1 MRIINLKCD
10 GIKEPLQVSPEKLC
24 FGWNLESRKEGDGQ
38 SAYRLV
44 VKRGEEILWDTGKV
58 ISDTCLYV
66 PYRGK
71 QLEESSR
78 YEWQVSTWDMED
90 REAGTAES
98 FFETGLTRWS
108 GEWIGYDKPVDGKIF
123 DPQKPFYCADDYD
136 KGENDY
142 FLPPAPYLRKE
153 FTVDQ
158 EIKDAK
164 IYISAFGLADVR
176 INGKQV
182 SGERF
187 VPGMSNYAETVYSA
201 AYPVTGLLRK
211 GRNTLSAILADG
223 WYAGYISL
231 NNREWYGSKPR
242 VLVNLKIVGKDG
254 DDLTIVTDGTW
265 KASYGGVREA
275 DIFEGEKFD
284 ANLEPLG
291 WRENGFDDRGWDRA
305 ETGSENDLVPEPH
318 PGVGV
323 TEHGR
328 VQPAEMIT
336 VDEDSRAVSAE
347 INSADAKSRTFSDGD
362 RGINPGGKRIRIRF
376 DRYICGVLNIKF
388 RGTKGTR
395 IVIRHA
401 ETLSEEGELHLRG
414 NRSARNQDEYI
425 LRGEGEEEFSPLFT
439 YHGFRY
445 AELTV
450 EGEAEIVKVEG
461 VQIGTRLLHTT
472 KFRTDSET
480 VNHIYDMVLA
490 TEKANLFE
498 VPTDCTAR
506 DERLGWGAEGNHFLF
521 AMTYMNDQYRMIRKW
536 TKDIWDGQRE
546 DGALEATA
554 PTMMM
559 KDVEGFVGDIQSNH
573 GVYMVYAL
581 YKMYG
586 DTDAVREYFPK
597 MLRFFEY
604 LDRNS
609 DRNIRAAIGCDWLSI
624 LEDTGYSDELHG
636 YGDSCPTI
644 LGTAHYAFTVKMMA
658 KMCGA
663 LGEREYQEKF
673 ESLHRDI
680 INVLRKHYIQRDGS
694 LRYKKQGDYLIALAC
709 GMFTPQ
715 EEKEAL
721 AFLERKMT
729 EKGYVRWFGGT
740 AVTPYMPGTLKR
752 LGKTA
757 LVNRFFTSESYPS
770 IGYMYKMGYDTIW
783 ERWDGV
789 REDGRLHPQAMNAMC
804 HEGYAVVGAY
814 LVSGLAGIDT
824 LSGGFKKILIYPGV
838 SEEIRECSCSYE
850 SVYGEITADWKWS
863 GETFDIT
870 FQIPCNTTAR
880 IILPCTEK
888 GSLEVLQG
896 TVGEVSY
903 SEGEVSAK
911 AVSGR
916 YRLRTKFTG
925 SVSGS

>member
-24 FGWNLESRKEGDGQ
+24 FGWNLESAEEGDGQ
-38 SAYRLV
+38 SAYRLIV
-44 VKRGEEILWDTGKV
+44 RRGEDILWDTGKV
-58 ISDTCLYV
+58 LSDACLYI
-66 PYRGK
+66 PYRGRS
-71 QLEESSR
+71 LEGSAR
-78 YEWQVSTWDMED
+78 YEWQVSAWDAGD
-90 REAGTAES
+90 RETEPAES
-98 FFETGLTRWS
+98 FFETGLTHWG
-108 GEWIGYDKPVDGKIF
+108 GEWIGYDKPVDGKMF
-123 DPQKPFYCADDYD
+123 DPHKPFYCADDFD
-136 KGENDY
+136 RGVNDY

-153 FTVDQ
+153 FTL
-158 EIKDAK
+158 EKEAADAK

-176 INGKQV
+176 INGARV
-182 SGERF
+182 SKERF
-187 VPGMSNYAETVYSA
+187 IPGLSNYAETVYSA

-211 GRNTLSAILADG
+211 GKNTISVILADG

-242 VLVNLKIVGKDG
+242 VLVNLKILGKDG
-254 DDLTIVTDGTW
+254 EESAVVTDATW
-265 KASYGGVREA
+265 KAAYGGIQEA

-284 ANLEPLG
+284 ANLEPRG
-291 WRENGFDDRGWDRA
+291 WRENGFDDSGWDEA
-305 ETGSENDLVPEPH
+305 ETGSEYDLVPVPH

-323 TEHGR
+323 VEHDR
-328 VQPAEMIT
+328 VQPAEIT
-336 VDEDSRAVSAE
+336 EMHS
-347 INSADAKSRTFSDGD
+347 
-362 RGINPGGKRIRIRF
+362 GGKRIRIRF
-376 DRYICGVLNIKF
+376 DRYICGVLNLKL
-388 RGTKGTR
+388 RGEKGAR

-401 ETLSEEGELHLRG
+401 EMLNEEGELHLRG

-425 LRGEGEEEFSPLFT
+425 LSGEGEEVFSPLFT

-445 AELTV
+445 AELTI
-450 EGEAEIVKVEG
+450 EGAAEIIEAEG

-472 KFRTDSET
+472 KFRSDSET
-480 VNHIYDMVLA
+480 VNHVYDMVLA

-597 MLRFFEY
+597 MLRFFDY

-609 DRNIRAAIGCDWLSI
+609 DRNIRTAIGCDWLSI

-658 KMCGA
+658 EMCRA
-663 LGEREYQEKF
+663 LGEREHREKF
-673 ESLHRDI
+673 ENLHRDI
-680 INVLRKHYIQRDGS
+680 INTLRKHYIQRDGS

-709 GMFTPQ
+709 GMFEPE

-721 AFLERKMT
+721 RFLERKMT

-752 LGKTA
+752 LGKMS
-757 LVNRFFTSESYPS
+757 LVNRFLTSERYPG
-770 IGYMYKMGYDTIW
+770 IGYMHKMGYDTIW

-789 REDGRLHPQAMNAMC
+789 REDGSIHPQVMNAMC
-804 HEGYAVVGAY
+804 HEGYAVVGAC

-824 LSGGFKKILIYPGV
+824 LSGGFKEILIWPGA

-850 SVYGEITADWKWS
+850 SVYGEISVDWKWD
-863 GETFDIT
+863 GRIFDIA
-870 FQIPCNTTAR
+870 FRIPCNTSAR
-880 IILPCTEK
+880 LILPCTEK
-888 GSLEVLQG
+888 GSLAALQG
-896 TVGEVSY
+896 TVEDVSY
-903 SEGEVSAK
+903 EGKTAT
-911 AVSGR
+911 ARTASGR
-916 YRLRTKFTG
+916 YRIRTGFRG
-925 SVSGS
+925 SEPI